1 MTSYNEGAEQ
11 KSRELEGE
19 HSDDVGSR
27 SQRVTLKELSMTIPT
42 PLL

>member
-11 KSRELEGE
+11 KSRELKGE
-19 HSDDVGSR
+19 HSYQVGSR
-27 SQRVTLKELSMTIPT
+27 SQRVTLKELPMTIQT